1 MAHTKSQGSTTNGR
15 DSAGQRLG
23 VKRYGS
29 QVVHSGEVLVRQNG
43 TKFHPGHNVGIGS
56 NDTLFAKISGV
67 VHFERMKKTPGRWGG
82 RQRVSVYPTSAES
95 TVGNPAVRQAAKA

>member
-29 QVVHSGEVLVRQNG
+29 QVVNGGEVLVRQNG
-43 TKFHPGHNVGIGS
+43 TKFHAGHNVGRGS
-56 NDTLFAKISGV
+56 NDTLFAMITGV
-67 VHFERMKKTPGRWGG
+67 VRFERMKKTPGRWGG
-82 RQRVSVYPTSAES
+82 RQRVSVYPVKVEAT
-95 TVGNPAVRQAAKA
+95 AA

>member
-29 QVVHSGEVLVRQNG
+29 QLVNAGEVLVRQNG
-43 TKFHPGHNVGIGS
+43 THFHPGLNVGIGK
-56 NDTLFAKISGV
+56 NNTIFALKSGLV
-67 VHFERMKKTPGRWGG
+67 RFEYMQKTPGRWGG
-82 RQRVSVYPTSAES
+82 RQRVSIIPSAGPT
-95 TVGNPAVRQAAKA
+95 KF

>member
-29 QVVHSGEVLVRQNG
+29 QIVNRGEVLVRQNG
-43 TKFHPGHNVGIGS
+43 TKFHPGLNVGRGS
-56 NDTLFAKISGV
+56 NDTLFALISGIV
-67 VHFERMKKTPGRWGG
+67 RFEYMKKTPGRWGG
-82 RQRVSVYPTSAES
+82 RKQVSVYPVQSSA
-95 TVGNPAVRQAAKA
+95 A